1 MLPAHFSWRTTMS
14 PFDSIAKTT
23 SLILGLPFDLA
34 RANYANAVRL
44 GLIKQSLL
52 NSARFEQQLGIV
64 ERLTLGPWARRV

>member
-1 MLPAHFSWRTTMS
+1 MS

-52 NSARFEQQLGIV
+52 NSARFEQQLSIV

>member
-1 MLPAHFSWRTTMS
+1 MS

-23 SLILGLPFDLA
+23 SLMLGLPFDLA

-52 NSARFEQQLGIV
+52 NSARFEQQLSIV

>member
-1 MLPAHFSWRTTMS
+1 MLPAHFFWRMTMP

-23 SLILGLPFDLA
+23 SLVLGLPFDLA
-34 RANYANAVRL
+34 RANYAHAVRL

-52 NSARFEQQLGIV
+52 NSARFEQQLSIV

>member
-1 MLPAHFSWRTTMS
+1 MS

>member
-1 MLPAHFSWRTTMS
+1 MS
-14 PFDSIAKTT
+14 PFDTFAKTT

-34 RANYANAVRL
+34 RANYANAVRM

-64 ERLTLGPWARRV
+64 ERMTLGPWARRV